1 MINSNSISFYAEK
14 IRKTIHISN
23 LIFPLLIYLF
33 SPKNIFPLFLTL
45 SVLFVSIDILRIKI
59 KYFKKIYKKIFGSI
73 TRDKEK
79 NSLTGATNVMI
90 GVTLVTYI
98 FDASIS
104 IPSLIIMSISDT
116 LAAIIGIRYGSIYL
130 INNKKLEGSFSFFF
144 SCCIILLLF
153 KVNIFIA
160 VLISMITTI
169 LELSINIKHIDDNL
183 YIPLIVAL
191 LINILN

>member
-79 NSLTGATNVMI
+79 N
-90 GVTLVTYI
+90 
-98 FDASIS
+98 
-104 IPSLIIMSISDT
+104 
-116 LAAIIGIRYGSIYL
+116 
-130 INNKKLEGSFSFFF
+130 
-144 SCCIILLLF
+144 
-153 KVNIFIA
+153 
-160 VLISMITTI
+160 
-169 LELSINIKHIDDNL
+169 
-183 YIPLIVAL
+183 
-191 LINILN
+191 